1 MALTA
6 RELLTKAFHPDTSA
20 DALSCEADFAR
31 HLQLH
36 PQDTNFI
43 ATLSKPGEGYGHV
56 VCMETDCFTDIQLT
70 PHPIEP
76 RGGIERGFGCL
87 IAYSDHIMKEE
98 RHKASRDERLKKEA
112 IVKSEAPPKSWTP
125 KIKTSASQPS
135 SDAEGS
141 HSRDDEGL
149 PHPSSSAPRSSG
161 VKSGASSGS
170 GAKKR
175 KSEELKPRSS
185 AGDVFADKKP
195 KIGDAARLPKAKPV
209 ESSVLADR
217 KNKASPPAAANAN
230 AGAADGSALSPDE
243 ERDLA
248 KNKRAIDRW
257 ETTVKALGA
266 EPAVMHDAAWRE
278 EMAEAERELKPLRT
292 KVHAYEQ
299 RIAAAAA
306 AKAVSSAA
314 AALAKA
320 APARKQPDLFGGGY
334 TCSADAPLSVRN
346 NFLLRF
352 AWAAAAYPEWV
363 QPTNGPVAGPS
374 GERAGPAFPEL
385 AGAGAGAQAPRGMGA
400 LGGLGAANP
409 GDGDAG
415 GDSDEE
421 RMWDQLA
428 PVQGIADF
436 DHFVKAA
443 LEGEGFEG
451 NANVQKACEVIGIA
465 HMGEM
470 VPHMTCTLLP
480 HQIIACAWTKDQE
493 RSKAYGG
500 IIGDEM
506 GLGKTIEAIATCL
519 LNESRDSKEK
529 TTLVVAPL
537 ALLAQWRAEL
547 EEKVE
552 PGYLSIL
559 TYHGAD
565 RKKLRKKDLLRYDF
579 VLTTYG
585 TLVADF
591 EDDEALEKTAKREAK
606 KAGEP
611 QAWESYLKASK
622 GTGPLFELSFYRIIL
637 DEAQQI
643 RNRGTKVSRAVTRL
657 DALFRWALTGT
668 PVTNSLA
675 DLFGI
680 FRFLQLKPWYEW
692 KRYSDSVVSYEKKQ
706 PDVAGRKAQAILR
719 TCMLRRKKDSKLDG
733 KELISLKEKH
743 INLHELEF
751 SVEEREI
758 YEMIETRAQEKFN
771 KFLKAGTVMKNYAN
785 VLLLLLRLRQV
796 CFHPAL
802 IIDAEQTLASKE
814 AAKQKVKD
822 ELVRAK
828 KELGAPFVSKIRS
841 SRLEAAVDR
850 VKTESEGKGAESA
863 TNDDCPLCLEDILA
877 SENGASISRCG
888 HSFCALCIMAVIEE
902 PVVDD
907 QDDEAPGKR
916 CKPDQRPCPIC
927 RRPVGIKDLFDLAAF
942 EPTDEEICTA
952 TGQDLVMGDDDVDES
967 LGGFIVPDGEED
979 DDEFGKAVLKR
990 KPKQP
995 NRAIVQDSDDDDDQV
1010 AQQSEAE
1017 EEPAPASDKGKGKK
1031 KVKTAEEIRWV
1042 REQEPSTKMLWAMAE
1057 LRRMFEENPEE
1068 KVIIISS
1075 FVAGLDIL
1083 DTYLESQGV
1092 RTLRYQGD
1100 MSISDRDETLRTFRK
1115 SKKRKVLL
1123 LSLKCGG
1130 VGLTLT
1136 RANRVISLDLA
1147 WSSAVES
1154 QAFDRVHRI
1163 GQSREVH
1170 VNRLTIAKTVEQRI
1184 LDMQKRKQGLAD
1196 ASMGEGSAV
1205 KMGKLTVADLAGLFG
1220 LNMRGERV

>member
-1 MALTA
+1 MALTG
-6 RELLTKAFHPDTSA
+6 RELLAKAFDTDTSA
-20 DALSCEADFAR
+20 DALSCEAEFDR
-31 HLQLH
+31 HLQQH

-43 ATLSKPGEGYGHV
+43 ATLSKPGEGYGYV
-56 VCMETDCFTDIQLT
+56 VCMEDSCFSQIELT
-70 PHPIEP
+70 AHPTEP
-76 RGGIERGFGCL
+76 RGGVDRGFGCL
-87 IAYSDHIMKEE
+87 VAYWDHINKHDG
-98 RHKASRDERLKKEA
+98 HKTARDARVAIEA
-112 IVKSEAPPKSWTP
+112 LVKSEAPPKSWTP
-125 KIKTSASQPS
+125 KVKIASSQPS

-141 HSRDDEGL
+141 RSRDKDRHNPL
-149 PHPSSSAPRSSG
+149 TSSSGIQSG
-161 VKSGASSGS
+161 IQSASSPSTLS
-170 GAKKR
+170 GPTRKKR

-185 AGDVFADKKP
+185 AGDVFVDKKP
-195 KIGDAARLPKAKPV
+195 KISDASPFLKPKPKPV
-209 ESSVLADR
+209 EPTVLADR
-217 KNKASPPAAANAN
+217 KNKASPTASSATAAA
-230 AGAADGSALSPDE
+230 GAPVGQALLPKE
-243 ERDLA
+243 QHDLA
-248 KNKRAIDRW
+248 KTKRAVERW
-257 ETTVKALGA
+257 ETTIKSLSL
-266 EPAVMHDAAWRE
+266 EPASSHDAAWRE
-278 EMAEAERELKPLRT
+278 EMTEAEHELVPLRV
-292 KVHAYEQ
+292 KVRAYEA

-306 AKAVSSAA
+306 AAKVAA
-314 AALAKA
+314 AAAAEPVKA
-320 APARKQPDLFGGGY
+320 DPARKQPDLVQGRY
-334 TCSADAPLSVRN
+334 SCAANAPVAVKN
-346 NFLLRF
+346 VFLERPEVAVAYYP
-352 AWAAAAYPEWV
+352 AWVKPAA
-363 QPTNGPVAGPS
+363 GPVAGPS
-374 GERAGPAFPEL
+374 GERAGAAFL
-385 AGAGAGAQAPRGMGA
+385 GLTGVGTGAHVM
-400 LGGLGAANP
+400 GGLGND
-409 GDGDAG
+409 DGG

-421 RMWDQLA
+421 RMWGQLA
-428 PVQGIADF
+428 PIGSVGDF

-451 NANVQKACEVIGIA
+451 NVNVQNACDAIGIA
-465 HMGEM
+465 NMNEM
-470 VPHMTCTLLP
+470 LPHMTCTLLP
-480 HQIIACAWTKDQE
+480 HQIIACAWTKE
-493 RSKAYGG
+493 KEVGKTYGG

-519 LNESRDSKEK
+519 LNESRDPKEK

-565 RKKLRKKDLLRYDF
+565 RKKLRKKDILRYDF

-591 EDDEALEKTAKREAK
+591 EDDEAIEKAAKREAK

-611 QAWESYLKASK
+611 EAWEGYLKASK
-622 GTGPLFELSFYRIIL
+622 GVGPMFDMSFYRIIL

-675 DLFGI
+675 DLFPL
-680 FRFLQLKPWYEW
+680 FRFLQLKPWYDW
-692 KRYSDSVVSYEKKQ
+692 KDYNQSVVSYEKKH
-706 PDVAGRKAQAILR
+706 PDTAGRKAQAILR

-751 SVEEREI
+751 SPEEREI
-758 YEMIETRAQEKFN
+758 YEMVETRAQEKFN

-802 IIDAEQTLASKE
+802 IADAEQTLASKE
-814 AAKQKVKD
+814 AARQKVKD

-828 KELGAPFVSKIRS
+828 KELGAPLVSKIRR
-841 SRLEAAVDR
+841 SRLDAAVDR

-863 TNDDCPLCLEDILA
+863 NNDDCPLCLEDILA

-888 HSFCALCIMAVIEE
+888 HSFCTLCITAVIEE
-902 PVVDD
+902 PVIDD
-907 QDDEAPGKR
+907 QDEEGPAKR

-927 RRPVGIKDLFDLAAF
+927 RGPVGLKDLYDLAAF

-952 TGQDLVMGDDDVDES
+952 TGQDVVMDEDDDIDET
-967 LGGFIVPDGEED
+967 LGGFIVPDGDED
-979 DDEFGKAVLKR
+979 DDDFGDAVQQR

-995 NRAIVQDSDDDDDQV
+995 NRAIVQDSDDEDGDV

-1017 EEPAPASDKGKGKK
+1017 EEPAPKSAKAKGKK
-1031 KVKTAEEIRWV
+1031 KVKTAEQIQWV
-1042 REQEPSTKMLWAMAE
+1042 REQEPSTKMLWTMAE
-1057 LRRMFEENPEE
+1057 LERMFKENPEE
-1068 KVIIISS
+1068 KVIVISS

-1083 DTYLESQGV
+1083 DTYLGTQGV

-1100 MSISDRDETLRTFRK
+1100 MTISDRDETLRTFRK

-1163 GQSREVH
+1163 GQGREVY
-1170 VNRLTIAKTVEQRI
+1170 VNRLTIANSVEQRI

-1196 ASMGEGSAV
+1196 ASMGEGAAV

-1220 LNMRGERV
+1220 LNARGERV

>member
-1 MALTA
+1 MTMTG
-6 RELLTKAFHPDTSA
+6 RELLAKAFTNDPLA
-20 DALSCEADFAR
+20 NVLSCEAEFDR
-31 HLQLH
+31 HLKQH
-36 PQDTNFI
+36 PQDINFV
-43 ATLSKPGEGYGHV
+43 ATLSKPGEGYGFV
-56 VCMETDCFTDIQLT
+56 ICMEDSCFTEIPLSV
-70 PHPIEP
+70 HPTEP
-76 RGGIERGFGCL
+76 RGGIDRGFGCL
-87 IAYSDHIMKEE
+87 VAYSDHINKHDG
-98 RHKASRDERLKKEA
+98 HKKARDIRVAKEA

-125 KIKTSASQPS
+125 KVKIASSQPS

-141 HSRDDEGL
+141 RSHDKDRQYQLSSSSDLQMGL
-149 PHPSSSAPRSSG
+149 SSSAIR
-161 VKSGASSGS
+161 
-170 GAKKR
+170 KKR
-175 KSEELKPRSS
+175 KSDELKPRSS
-185 AGDVFADKKP
+185 AGDFFVDKKP
-195 KIGDAARLPKAKPV
+195 KLGDAARLPKANAKPI
-209 ESSVLADR
+209 ESIVLADR
-217 KNKASPPAAANAN
+217 KNQASPTAAA
-230 AGAADGSALSPDE
+230 AGAAAGQALNPAE
-243 ERDLA
+243 QHDLA
-248 KNKRAIDRW
+248 KTKRAVERW
-257 ETTVKALGA
+257 ETTIKSLRA
-266 EPAVMHDAAWRE
+266 EPEASHGAAWRE
-278 EMAEAERELKPLRT
+278 EMLEAENELAPLRT
-292 KVHAYEQ
+292 KVRAYEA
-299 RIAAAAA
+299 RVAAAAA
-306 AKAVSSAA
+306 AVKA
-314 AALAKA
+314 AALVDALQ
-320 APARKQPDLFGGGY
+320 ARKQADLVLRGYSCTAGAPD
-334 TCSADAPLSVRN
+334 DVRN
-346 NFLLRF
+346 LFLERPEY
-352 AWAAAAYPEWV
+352 ACAMHPEWV
-363 QPTNGPVAGPS
+363 KPVSGPVAGPS
-374 GERAGPAFPEL
+374 GGRI
-385 AGAGAGAQAPRGMGA
+385 
-400 LGGLGAANP
+400 GAAD
-409 GDGDAG
+409 DGGA
-415 GDSDEE
+415 DSDEE
-421 RMWDQLA
+421 RMWGQLA
-428 PVQGIADF
+428 PVKGIADF
-436 DHFVKAA
+436 DRFIKAA

-451 NANVQKACEVIGIA
+451 NANVQKACESIGIA
-465 HMGEM
+465 HMNEM

-480 HQIIACAWTKDQE
+480 HQIIACAWTIDKE
-493 RSKAYGG
+493 RSKTYGG
-500 IIGDEM
+500 ILGDEM

-519 LNESRDSKEK
+519 LNESRDPKEK

-565 RKKLRKKDLLRYDF
+565 RKKLRKKEILRYDF

-585 TLVADF
+585 TLVADY
-591 EDDEALEKTAKREAK
+591 EDDEALEKAAKREAK

-611 QAWESYLKASK
+611 NAWEGYLKASK
-622 GTGPLFELSFYRIIL
+622 GTGPMFELSFYRIIL

-675 DLFGI
+675 DLFPL

-692 KRYSDSVVSYEKKQ
+692 KYYSDSVVSWEKKK
-706 PDVAGRKAQAILR
+706 PDAAGRKAQTILR

-743 INLHELEF
+743 IHLHELEF
-751 SVEEREI
+751 SPEEREI
-758 YEMIETRAQEKFN
+758 YEMVETRAQEKFN

-802 IIDAEQTLASKE
+802 IADAEQTLASKE

-828 KELGAPFVSKIRS
+828 QELGAPFVSKIRR

-850 VKTESEGKGAESA
+850 VKTESEGTGAESA
-863 TNDDCPLCLEDILA
+863 NNDDCPLCLEDILA

-888 HSFCALCIMAVIEE
+888 HSFCTLCITAVIDE
-902 PVVDD
+902 PVIDD
-907 QDDEAPGKR
+907 QDDEGPAKR

-927 RRPVGIKDLFDLAAF
+927 RGPVGLKDLFDLAAF
-942 EPTDEEICTA
+942 EPTDEEICSA
-952 TGQDLVMGDDDVDES
+952 TGQDLVMDEDDDIDET
-967 LGGFIVPDGEED
+967 LGGFIVPDGDED
-979 DDEFGKAVLKR
+979 DDEFGKAVQKR

-995 NRAIVQDSDDDDDQV
+995 NRAIVQDSDDEDGDT

-1017 EEPAPASDKGKGKK
+1017 EEPAPKSANAKGKK
-1031 KVKTAEEIRWV
+1031 KVKTAEQIQWV
-1042 REQEPSTKMLWAMAE
+1042 REQEPSTKMLWTMTE
-1057 LRRMFEENPEE
+1057 LERMYKENPDE
-1068 KVIIISS
+1068 KVIVISS

-1083 DTYLESQGV
+1083 DTYLGSQGV

-1100 MSISDRDETLRTFRK
+1100 MTISDRDETLRTFRK

-1163 GQSREVH
+1163 GQGREVH
-1170 VNRLTIAKTVEQRI
+1170 VNRLTIANSVEQRI

-1196 ASMGEGSAV
+1196 ASMGEGSAL

-1220 LNMRGERV
+1220 LNARGDRI